1 MKKNKKM
8 GFIEGAMI
16 IALAGVLV
24 KIIGAV
30 FKIPLDTYVLKTDGM
45 ALYNTSY
52 TIYNLLFVISTAG
65 LPTAI
70 SKLVAESDSRGD
82 YDGSK
87 KILKVSLLLLFGIGA
102 LGSLALGLGSEFFSG
117 LIGYP
122 DAYLT
127 MIAMSPSLF
136 FVAGMSAFRGYFQGQ
151 GNMLPTAISE
161 VVEALCKLFVGLS
174 LAYVLLPKGKM
185 FASAGAI
192 MGVTVGSVLAFCF
205 LLIYYLL
212 QKKNEKKSEKSKVP
226 AKRVLIN
233 IVKIA
238 VPITLGVS
246 VFTLTSFIDTAMVTN
261 QMKGYIATSDVAEE
275 SVIANLNEERT
286 ADYKNI
292 AGNIEIEDEDE
303 KAEKITENKA
313 AFVYGYLVR
322 AITLFNMP
330 AVIISAIATSAV
342 PAIASANAG
351 NDKKKSRSFTKS
363 ALLIAIVLA
372 LPCAVGMSILAKPIL
387 SLIYGGD
394 GSFSVLLNV
403 MGIAVLFL
411 TLVQIVNAL
420 LQSWGKV
427 WIPVVNMLIG
437 GAVKILVNIVL
448 VGRPE
453 INIMGAPI
461 GTLLC
466 YVTVTVLDIAALLWH
481 SKIKPDFKG
490 FVLKPLF
497 CVLVMG
503 AFTFGIQYALSGI
516 TGEKI
521 AMFISIAVSAA
532 VYLATIIITKT
543 LGKEEILLLPKGE
556 KLLSLMER
564 YRLV

>member
-1 MKKNKKM
+1 MGKNKKM

-16 IALAGVLV
+16 IAVANILV

-30 FKIPLDTYVLKTDGM
+30 FKIPLDTFVLQTDGM

-52 TIYNLLFVISTAG
+52 MIYNLLFVISTAG

-70 SKLVAESDSRGD
+70 SKLVAESDSTGD

-87 KILKVSLLLLFGIGA
+87 KILKVSLVLLLCIGGIG
-102 LGSLALGLGSEFFSG
+102 SLVLFAGAKFFSG
-117 LIGYP
+117 LLGYP

-127 MIAMSPSLF
+127 MIAMSPSLL
-136 FVAGMSAFRGYFQGQ
+136 FVAGMSAFRGYFQGH
-151 GNMLPTAISE
+151 GNMFPTAISE
-161 VVEALCKLFVGLS
+161 VIEASCKLFVGLS
-174 LAYVLLPKGKM
+174 LAYMLLPMGKM
-185 FASAGAI
+185 YASAGAI
-192 MGVTVGSVLAFCF
+192 FGVTVGSIIGIAFLF
-205 LLIYYLL
+205 AYYI
-212 QKKNEKKSEKSKVP
+212 KGRKNEKKSEKTALSS
-226 AKRVLIN
+226 KRVLIN

-261 QMKGYIATSDVAEE
+261 QMKGYIATSDAAENSVLSNLSEERAEAYKEIPSVIEE
-275 SVIANLNEERT
+275 SGAEN
-286 ADYKNI
+286 
-292 AGNIEIEDEDE
+292 
-303 KAEKITENKA
+303 KAEKLKENKA

-342 PAIASANAG
+342 PAIASANAEG
-351 NDKKKSRSFTKS
+351 DRKKSRSFTKS
-363 ALLIAIVLA
+363 ALLITVVLA
-372 LPCAVGMSILAKPIL
+372 LPCAMGMSILAKPIL
-387 SLIYGGD
+387 SLIYGD

-427 WIPVVNMLIG
+427 WIPVINMLIG
-437 GAVKILVNIVL
+437 GAVKIFVNLIL

-466 YVTVTVLDIAALLWH
+466 YITVATLNITALCKN
-481 SKIKPDFKG
+481 SGIRPDFKG
-490 FVLKPLF
+490 FVLKPVF
-497 CVLVMG
+497 CGAVMG
-503 AFTFGIQYALSGI
+503 IFTFGVQYALSGFA
-516 TGEKI
+516 GEKI
-521 AMFISIAVSAA
+521 AMLISIGVSVIVYFAA
-532 VYLATIIITKT
+532 IIFTKT
-543 LGKEEILLLPKGE
+543 LKREEILLLPKGE
-556 KLLSLMER
+556 KLLAVMEKAH
-564 YRLV
+564 LI

>member
-1 MKKNKKM
+1 MGKNKKM

-16 IALAGVLV
+16 IAVANILV

-30 FKIPLDTYVLKTDGM
+30 FKIPLDTFVLQTDGM

-52 TIYNLLFVISTAG
+52 MIYNLLFVISTAG

-70 SKLVAESDSRGD
+70 SKLVAESDSTGD

-87 KILKVSLLLLFGIGA
+87 KILKVSLALLLCIGGIG
-102 LGSLALGLGSEFFSG
+102 SLVLFAGAKFFSG
-117 LIGYP
+117 LLGYP

-127 MIAMSPSLF
+127 MIAMSPSLL
-136 FVAGMSAFRGYFQGQ
+136 FVAGMSAFRGYFQGH
-151 GNMLPTAISE
+151 GNMFPTAISE
-161 VVEALCKLFVGLS
+161 VIEASCKLFVGLS
-174 LAYVLLPKGKM
+174 LAYMLLPMGKM
-185 FASAGAI
+185 YASAGAI
-192 MGVTVGSVLAFCF
+192 FGVTVGSIIGIAFLF
-205 LLIYYLL
+205 AYYI
-212 QKKNEKKSEKSKVP
+212 KGRKNEKKSEKTALSS
-226 AKRVLIN
+226 KRVLIN

-261 QMKGYIATSDVAEE
+261 QMKGYIATSDAAENSVLSNLSEERAEAYKEIPSVIEE
-275 SVIANLNEERT
+275 SGAEN
-286 ADYKNI
+286 
-292 AGNIEIEDEDE
+292 
-303 KAEKITENKA
+303 KAEKLKENKA

-342 PAIASANAG
+342 PAIASANAEG
-351 NDKKKSRSFTKS
+351 DRKKSRSFTKS
-363 ALLIAIVLA
+363 ALLITVVLA
-372 LPCAVGMSILAKPIL
+372 LPCAMGMSILAKPIL
-387 SLIYGGD
+387 SLIYGD

-427 WIPVVNMLIG
+427 WIPVINMLIG
-437 GAVKILVNIVL
+437 GAVKIFVNLIL

-466 YVTVTVLDIAALLWH
+466 YITVATLNITALCKN
-481 SKIKPDFKG
+481 SGIRPDFKG
-490 FVLKPLF
+490 FVLKPVF
-497 CVLVMG
+497 CGAVMG
-503 AFTFGIQYALSGI
+503 IFTFGMQYALSGFA
-516 TGEKI
+516 GEKI
-521 AMFISIAVSAA
+521 AMLISIGVSVIVYFAA
-532 VYLATIIITKT
+532 IIFTKT
-543 LGKEEILLLPKGE
+543 LKREEILLLPKGE
-556 KLLSLMER
+556 KLLAVMEKSH
-564 YRLV
+564 LI

>member
-1 MKKNKKM
+1 MKNNKKM

-16 IALAGVLV
+16 IAVAGILV
-24 KIIGAV
+24 KIIGAI

-82 YDGSK
+82 YDGSR

-102 LGSLALGLGSEFFSG
+102 LGSLLLGFGSKFFSG

-127 MIAMSPSLF
+127 MIAMCPSLF

-161 VVEALCKLFVGLS
+161 VVEATCKLFVGLS

-192 MGVTVGSVLAFCF
+192 MGVTVGSVLAFSF
-205 LLIYYLL
+205 LLIYYLAG
-212 QKKNEKKSEKSKVP
+212 KKHREKSEKSNVP
-226 AKRVLIN
+226 AKKVLIN

-261 QMKGYIATSDVAEE
+261 QMKGYIATSSVAEE
-275 SVIANLNEERT
+275 TVLSNLNDER
-286 ADYKNI
+286 AEDYKEIPENI
-292 AGNIEIEDEDE
+292 KVEDSYE
-303 KAEKITENKA
+303 KQDKIKENKA

-342 PAIASANAG
+342 PAIASANAE

-387 SLIYGGD
+387 SLIYGD

-420 LQSWGKV
+420 LQSWGRV
-427 WIPVVNMLIG
+427 WIPVINMLVG
-437 GAVKILVNIVL
+437 GAVKILVNLVL
-448 VGRPE
+448 VSRPE

-466 YVTVTVLDIAALLWH
+466 YVTVAVLNIVALCKY
-481 SKIKPDFKG
+481 SGIKIDFVG
-490 FVLKPLF
+490 FILKPLF
-497 CVLVMG
+497 CVLAMG
-503 AFTFGIQYALSGI
+503 MVTFGLQYALSGI

-521 AMFISIAVSAA
+521 AMFISIAISALI
-532 VYLATIIITKT
+532 YLLTIVFTKT
-543 LGKEEILLLPKGE
+543 LKKEEILLLPKGE
-556 KLLSLMER
+556 KLASLMER
-564 YRLV
+564 YRLI

>member
-1 MKKNKKM
+1 MGKEKKM

-16 IALAGVLV
+16 IAVANILV
-24 KIIGAV
+24 KIIGAI
-30 FKIPLDTYVLKTDGM
+30 FKIPLDTYVLNTDGM

-82 YDGSK
+82 YDGSE
-87 KILKVSLLLLFGIGA
+87 KILKVSLVLLLCIGA
-102 LGSLALGLGSEFFSG
+102 VGSLILGVGSKLFSG
-117 LIGYP
+117 LIGYS

-136 FVAGMSAFRGYFQGQ
+136 FVAGMSAFRGYFQGH

-161 VVEALCKLFVGLS
+161 VLEAICKLFVGLS
-174 LAYVLLPKGKM
+174 LAYMLLPKGKM

-192 MGVTVGSVLAFCF
+192 SGVTVGSILAFTF
-205 LLIYYLL
+205 LVIYYLG
-212 QKKNEKKSEKSKVP
+212 KKNNEIKSEKTKVSS
-226 AKRVLIN
+226 KRVLVN

-261 QMKGYIATSDVAEE
+261 QMKGYIATSEVAEK
-275 SVIANLNEERT
+275 SITGNLNEER
-286 ADYKNI
+286 AEAYENI
-292 AGNIEIEDEDE
+292 AADIEKGGAGNT
-303 KAEKITENKA
+303 AEKIKENKA

-342 PAIASANAG
+342 PAIASANAAG
-351 NDKKKSRSFTKS
+351 DKKKSRGFTKS
-363 ALLIAIVLA
+363 ALLITIVLA
-372 LPCAVGMSILAKPIL
+372 LPCAIGISLLAKPIL

-420 LQSWGKV
+420 LQSWGRV
-427 WIPVVNMLIG
+427 WVPVVNMLIG
-437 GAVKILVNIVL
+437 GAVKILVNLIL
-448 VGRPE
+448 VGRPA

-466 YVTVTVLDIAALLWH
+466 YMTVATLNIVSLCRY
-481 SKIKPDFKG
+481 SGIKPDFKG
-490 FVLKPLF
+490 YILKPLL
-497 CVLVMG
+497 CAAIMSI
-503 AFTFGIQYALSGI
+503 FTLGIQYVLSGF

-521 AMFISIAVSAA
+521 AMFISIAVSAV
-532 VYLATIIITKT
+532 VYLMAIVFTKT
-543 LGKEEILLLPKGE
+543 LKKDEILLLPKGE
-556 KLLSLMER
+556 KILSLMGKF
-564 YRLV
+564 RLI

>member
-1 MKKNKKM
+1 MKNNKKM
-8 GFIEGAMI
+8 GFIEGAVI
-16 IALAGVLV
+16 IAVAGILV
-24 KIIGAV
+24 KIIGAI

-82 YDGSK
+82 YDGSR
-87 KILKVSLLLLFGIGA
+87 KILKVSLILLFSIGA
-102 LGSLALGLGSEFFSG
+102 LGSLALSLGSKFFSG
-117 LIGYP
+117 IIGYP

-161 VVEALCKLFVGLS
+161 VVEAICKLFVGLS
-174 LAYVLLPKGKM
+174 LAYLLLPKGKM

-192 MGVTVGSVLAFCF
+192 MGVTVGSVLAFSF
-205 LLIYYLL
+205 LLIYYLSN
-212 QKKNEKKSEKSKVP
+212 KKHEKKSEKSKVP
-226 AKRVLIN
+226 VKKVLIN

-261 QMKGYIATSDVAEE
+261 QMKGYIATSSVAEE
-275 SVIANLNEERT
+275 SVLSNLNEER
-286 ADYKNI
+286 AEGYKEISENI
-292 AGNIEIEDEDE
+292 KIEDE
-303 KAEKITENKA
+303 AEKQEKVKENKA

-342 PAIASANAG
+342 PAIAAANAE

-420 LQSWGKV
+420 LQSWGRV
-427 WIPVVNMLIG
+427 WVPVVNMLAG
-437 GAVKILVNIVL
+437 GAVKILVNLIL
-448 VGRPE
+448 VSRPE

-466 YVTVTVLDIAALLWH
+466 YVTVAALNIIALIRY
-481 SKIKPDFKG
+481 SGIKFDFIG
-490 FVLKPLF
+490 FILKPLI
-497 CVLVMG
+497 CVITMG
-503 AFTFGIQYALSGI
+503 IFTFGLQYALSGI
-516 TGEKI
+516 MGEKI
-521 AMFISIAVSAA
+521 AMFASIAISAMI
-532 VYLATIIITKT
+532 YLAAIIFTKT

-564 YRLV
+564 CHLI

>member
-1 MKKNKKM
+1 MSRDKKM

-16 IALAGVLV
+16 IAIANILV

-30 FKIPLDTYVLKTDGM
+30 FKIPLDTYVLQTDGM

-52 TIYNLLFVISTAG
+52 MIYNLLFVISTAG

-70 SKLVAESDSRGD
+70 SKLVAESESLGD

-87 KILKVSLLLLFGIGA
+87 KILKVSLILLFCLGGIG
-102 LGSLALGLGSEFFSG
+102 SIVLGLGAKLFSG
-117 LIGYP
+117 LLGYP

-127 MIAMSPSLF
+127 MIVMCPSLF

-151 GNMLPTAISE
+151 NNMFPTAISE
-161 VVEALCKLFVGLS
+161 VIEAICKLFVGLS
-174 LAYVLLPKGKM
+174 LAYMLLPKGKP

-192 MGVTVGSVLAFCF
+192 SGVTVGSILAMSF
-205 LLIYYLL
+205 LLIYFIKS
-212 QKKNEKKSEKSKVP
+212 KKSEKKSEKTALSS
-226 AKRVLIN
+226 KRVLIN

-261 QMKGYIATSDVAEE
+261 QMKGYISHSETADE
-275 SVIANLNEERT
+275 SIRENLSEERES
-286 ADYKNI
+286 AYKNI
-292 AGNIEIEDEDE
+292 PVEVE
-303 KAEKITENKA
+303 KRGEENPSEKIKENKA

-342 PAIASANAG
+342 PAIAAANAEK
-351 NDKKKSRSFTKS
+351 DKKKSRGFTKS
-363 ALLIAIVLA
+363 ALLITIVLA

-387 SLIYGGD
+387 SLIYHD
-394 GSFSVLLNV
+394 GSFSVLLNI

-427 WIPVVNMLIG
+427 WIPVINMLIG
-437 GAVKILVNIVL
+437 GAVKVLVNLIL

-453 INIMGAPI
+453 LNIMGAPI

-466 YVTVTVLDIAALLWH
+466 YITVAALNIFALCRY
-481 SKIKPDFKG
+481 SGIKPEFKG
-490 FVLKPLF
+490 FVLKPLI
-497 CVLVMG
+497 CAGIMG
-503 AFTFGIQYALSGI
+503 IFTFGVQSVLSGFM
-516 TGEKI
+516 GEKA
-521 AMFISIAVSAA
+521 AMIISIGISALIYFA
-532 VYLATIIITKT
+532 AIVLTKT
-543 LGKEEILLLPKGE
+543 LKKDEILLLPKGE
-556 KLLSLMER
+556 KLLSIMEK
-564 YRLV
+564 YRLI